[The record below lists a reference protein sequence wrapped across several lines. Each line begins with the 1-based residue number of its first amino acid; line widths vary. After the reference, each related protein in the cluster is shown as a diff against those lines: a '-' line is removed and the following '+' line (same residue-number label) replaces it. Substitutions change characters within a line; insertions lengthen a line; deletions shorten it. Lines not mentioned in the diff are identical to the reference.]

1 MSTNRIIIVMVEG
14 RNAGGYVRRYYATED
29 MVTPPALVAAAGTF
43 IQGRVAAVAVQH
55 LMYRSGGA
63 RGDVAVST
71 GYLEIT
77 NADGALDAAIDIAYN
92 GHAVSILEWF
102 PTTGTFSSH
111 KALEGGVIEQATFTD
126 DKITFQL
133 RDKNFTRDKS
143 NGGSIYGGTNALPA
157 GVDGTPDDI
166 KGQRKPTCDG
176 ICINVT
182 PVLVNTSKLIYQ
194 VDGQR
199 GLVTGWSLAVFDRR
213 AALTPGSDY
222 SSQSDM
228 EATAPSAGEYRVWPA
243 GGMFRLG
250 ASDPT
255 QLLITCDVTNPANPS
270 SGTPNG
276 VREVVGFS
284 ARNLLSANPD
294 AGYYSPGD
302 YNQLGKISEV
312 ARSVGGFYRYGYV
325 PTYGG
330 LDYYISQL
338 TEPADMPFTVY
349 QQPLELDETNILEID
364 RVVPADEERG
374 IPVARVNVHYAKNY
388 TVMSATDLAGVAQ
401 ADQAYYS
408 REYRTVTAAA
418 DPAETG
424 KWATQPELDV
434 YTLLVDQADAQGEAD
449 RLINLYQYRRDTF
462 SVKVPGEVARNIAEA
477 PSGSSIF
484 RTDLQSVVQITYPRF
499 GLEAG
504 KLFRVLAVNE
514 DVVQDTFTLTVWG

>member
-29 MVTPPALVAAAGTF
+29 MVTPVALVSAAGTF

-102 PTTGTFSSH
+102 PATGTFSSH
-111 KALEGGVIEQATFTD
+111 KALEGGVIEQATFTN
-126 DKITFQL
+126 DKVTFQL
-133 RDKNFTRDKS
+133 RDKNFTRDKN
-143 NGGSIYGGTNALPA
+143 NGGSLYGGTNALPA
-157 GVDGTPDDI
+157 GVDGTANDI

-176 ICINVT
+176 ICINIT

-199 GLVTGWSLAVFDRR
+199 GFATGWSLAVFDRR

-228 EATAPSAGEYRVWPA
+228 ETTAPSAGEYRVWPA
-243 GGMFRLG
+243 GGMFRIG

-255 QLLITCDVTNPANPS
+255 QLLITCDVTNPVVTS
-270 SGTPNG
+270 SVPTASVCAVAG
-276 VREVVGFS
+276 VTRD
-284 ARNLLSANPD
+284 LLSANPD
-294 AGYYSPGD
+294 CGYYSAGE
-302 YNQLGKISEV
+302 YNQLAKISEV
-312 ARSVGGFYRYGYV
+312 VRSVGGFYRYGYV
-325 PTYGG
+325 ATFGG
-330 LDYYISQL
+330 LDFYVSQL
-338 TEPADMPFTVY
+338 TDPADMPFTIY
-349 QQPLELDETNILEID
+349 QQTLELDETNILEID
-364 RVVPADEERG
+364 RVVPNDEERG

-388 TVMSATDLAGVAQ
+388 TVMSPTDLAGVAQ

-408 REYRTVTAAA
+408 REYRTVTASA
-418 DPAETG
+418 DPAETA
-424 KWATQPELDV
+424 KWATQPEIDV
-434 YTLLVDQADAQGEAD
+434 YTLLVDQADAQAEAD
-449 RLINLYQYRRDTF
+449 RLIEMYEIRRDAF

>member
-29 MVTPPALVAAAGTF
+29 MVTPAALVSAAGTF

-71 GYLEIT
+71 GYLELT

-102 PTTGTFSSH
+102 PATGTFSSH
-111 KALEGGVIEQATFTD
+111 KALEGGVIEQATFTN
-126 DKITFQL
+126 DKVTFQL
-133 RDKNFTRDKS
+133 RDKNFTRDKN
-143 NGGSIYGGTNALPA
+143 NGGSLYGGTNALPA
-157 GVDGTPDDI
+157 GVDGTANDI

-176 ICINVT
+176 ICINIT

-199 GLVTGWSLAVFDRR
+199 GFATGWSLAVFDRR

-222 SSQSDM
+222 TDQADM

-243 GGMFRLG
+243 GGMFRIG

-255 QLLITCDVTNPANPS
+255 QLLITCDVTNPVVTS
-270 SGTPNG
+270 SVPTTSVCAVAG
-276 VREVVGFS
+276 VTRD
-284 ARNLLSANPD
+284 LLSANPD
-294 AGYYSPGD
+294 CGYYSPGD
-302 YNQLGKISEV
+302 YNQLAKISEV
-312 ARSVGGFYRYGYV
+312 VRSVGGFYRYGYV

-330 LDYYISQL
+330 LDFYVSQL
-338 TEPADMPFTVY
+338 TDPADMPFTVY
-349 QQPLELDETNILEID
+349 QQTLELDETNILEID
-364 RVVPADEERG
+364 RVVPNDEERG

-388 TVMSATDLAGVAQ
+388 TVMSPTDLAGVAQ

-408 REYRTVTAAA
+408 REYRTVTASA
-418 DPAETG
+418 DPAETA
-424 KWATQPELDV
+424 KWATQPEIDV
-434 YTLLVDQADAQGEAD
+434 YTLLVDQADAQDEAD
-449 RLINLYQYRRDTF
+449 RLIEMYEIRRDVF